1 MTLKNRKIQAI
12 LIISVL
18 GLAFLIWGSVS
29 AAIGNYAKT
38 QVPIDPDADMLHL
51 LQTEMANPS
60 ISIDVKNADRPR
72 LEEILMVETQ
82 RAGAISKQ
90 QLGLQANSTPFPMPS
105 GPFGT
110 WKASDGI
117 NNNPPIPMH
126 TSDAVLKNSWVKTIG
141 NDTFLVYA
149 GVLADDPSQGL
160 VYVKSPN
167 AVSFHKILSPVKTGA
182 LKIISYTNLVLT
194 LQSEKGDLIYFDAQK
209 EQFSQNTNMPDS
221 PATAYP

>member
-1 MTLKNRKIQAI
+1 MTLRNRKIQAI
-12 LIISVL
+12 LTIVVL
-18 GLAFLIWGSVS
+18 GLAFLIWSNVSV
-29 AAIGNYAKT
+29 AIGNNTKT
-38 QVPIDPDADMLHL
+38 QVPLDPDADILHL

-60 ISIDVKNADRPR
+60 INASVKNADRAR
-72 LEEILMVETQ
+72 LEELLMVETQ
-82 RAGAISKQ
+82 RAEAISKQ
-90 QLGLQANSTPFPMPS
+90 QLGLQANSTPFPTPS

-126 TSDAVLKNSWVKTIG
+126 TSDGVLKNSWVKTIG
-141 NDTFLVYA
+141 NDTYLVYA
-149 GVLADDPSQGL
+149 GVLADDPSQGI
-160 VYVKSPN
+160 VYVKGPH
-167 AVSFHKILSPVKTGA
+167 AVSFHKILSPVKSGA

-209 EQFSQNTNMPDS
+209 EQFIENANTPIS

>member
-1 MTLKNRKIQAI
+1 MMLRNRKIQSI
-12 LIISVL
+12 LLVVFL
-18 GLAFLIWGSVS
+18 GLAFLIWSNVS
-29 AAIGNYAKT
+29 AAIGINAKT

-141 NDTFLVYA
+141 RAWRAAQIRSYYSWGEVSSSKLVR
-149 GVLADDPSQGL
+149 S
-160 VYVKSPN
+160 
-167 AVSFHKILSPVKTGA
+167 
-182 LKIISYTNLVLT
+182 
-194 LQSEKGDLIYFDAQK
+194 
-209 EQFSQNTNMPDS
+209 
-221 PATAYP
+221 